1 MNNLLNSFICLTAIQ
16 QITYFM
22 RFYLIILGLINGLL
36 ILVSQQSLTK
46 TNLVDNLYDLL
57 YVKVVGR

>member
-1 MNNLLNSFICLTAIQ
+1 
-16 QITYFM
+16 M
-22 RFYLIILGLINGLL
+22 RFYLIILGMINGLL

>member
-1 MNNLLNSFICLTAIQ
+1 M
-16 QITYFM
+16 
-22 RFYLIILGLINGLL
+22 INGLL